1 MKKALSVIT
10 TSIVIMHCSLSY
22 GMEEIE
28 NIEGIERP
36 YTPTLSPSP
45 DPRQKYH
52 PSSPLSKGLL
62 PYTEKDLMLLAKKGD
77 VATLHAQLSTQEY
90 NAETLGKIVR
100 TAIRHN
106 KFNVFRYIMSTQK
119 KCSIDILD
127 SKGQTPLINAAKRA
141 SLAIVD
147 NLIQRSADIELQ
159 SFSGDTALHKAACY
173 GRIDILQSLLKRAKR
188 IGKKQEYIEIKNN
201 EGKTALFVAVEKT
214 QMPVFEFLRN
224 HKAETSVKDNN
235 KNNLLHAAVLS
246 GYLPILLN
254 ILSTTPLNIQDK
266 NNNGETPLMLAQESK
281 DKQII
286 RTLIAYKPTNS

>member
-10 TSIVIMHCSLSY
+10 ILTSIVIIPCSLSY
-22 GMEEIE
+22 SMEEE
-28 NIEGIERP
+28 IERP

-45 DPRQKYH
+45 NPRQKSH
-52 PSSPLSKGLL
+52 PSSPLSKDPL

-90 NAETLGKIVR
+90 NAETLGKIMH

-106 KFNVFRYIMSTQK
+106 KFNVFRYSMSTQK

-127 SKGQTPLINAAKRA
+127 NKGQTPLINAAKRA

-147 NLIQRSADIELQ
+147 NLIHRNADIELS

-173 GRIDILQSLLKRAKR
+173 GHIDTIQSLLKRAKK
-188 IGKKQEYIEIKNN
+188 IGKKQEYIEMKNN
-201 EGKTALFVAVEKT
+201 EGKTALFVAVERT
-214 QMPVFEFLRN
+214 QMHAFESLRE
-224 HKAETSVKDNN
+224 HKAEIGVKDNN
-235 KNNLLHAAVLS
+235 ENNLLHAAVLS

-254 ILSTTPLNIQDK
+254 LLTTTPLNLQDE
-266 NNNGETPLMLAQESK
+266 NNNGETPFMLAQKAK

-286 RTLIAYKPTNS
+286 RTLITYKPTNS